1 MEDDE
6 GAPAGPVED
15 TSARPAESTPAGPAD
30 GAAVTGV
37 VMREPSWRP
46 SPKARVLWAVSAAS
60 MWLPLVVAQVVWALV
75 APVGA
80 GWHIAAAAATVV
92 LGGLHVAVVPV
103 WRYRVHRWEMDE
115 TAVYTRSGWWTQEHR
130 IAPIS
135 RIQTVD
141 TERGPLD
148 RWLDLTTVTVTT
160 ASAAGA
166 VEIVGL
172 DSRVA
177 DETVARLTTLAASSE
192 ADAT

>member
-1 MEDDE
+1 MEQEVRVEDDE
-6 GAPAGPVED
+6 SSPAGPAENAPAGPAENTAA
-15 TSARPAESTPAGPAD
+15 TS
-30 GAAVTGV
+30 V

-46 SPKARVLWAVSAAS
+46 SPKARVLWAVSAAL
-60 MWLPLVVAQVVWALV
+60 MWLPLVVVQVVWVLV

-80 GWHIAAAAATVV
+80 GWHVAAAAATVV

-177 DETVARLTTLAASSE
+177 DETVARLTALAASSE
-192 ADAT
+192 TDAT